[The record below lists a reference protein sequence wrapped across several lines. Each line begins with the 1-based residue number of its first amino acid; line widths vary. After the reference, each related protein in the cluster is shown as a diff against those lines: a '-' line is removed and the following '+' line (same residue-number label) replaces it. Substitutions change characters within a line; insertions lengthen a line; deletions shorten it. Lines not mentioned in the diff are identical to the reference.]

1 MNKTYE
7 MDMCSG
13 PLLSKIIRFSIP
25 LMLSGILQLLFNA
38 ADVMVVGQ
46 FSGNHALA
54 AVGSTSSLINLLVNL
69 FIGLSVGSSVMTGR
83 YYGSNDLNA
92 LRETVHT
99 AMLTAAVGGVV
110 MIFVGIIFAEPLLVM
125 MGTPDNVIEHSV
137 LYMRIYFIG
146 MPFFVVYNFG
156 SAILRAVGDT
166 KRPLFFLII
175 SGVVNVLFNL
185 LFVIVFNMGVAGVAT
200 ATVISQAISAVLV
213 LICLVKSEGPYR
225 LYFSELRIYKDK
237 LLEMMRIGLPA
248 GIQGTVISASNV
260 LIQSSINSFG
270 DLAMAGNT
278 SAANIDGFLYVTV
291 NAITQTALSFT
302 SQNMGAKQLK
312 RIDRV
317 VTVCIIISVSLGT
330 ILGIGSRLL
339 GEFLVGIFSPD
350 AEVIAFG
357 IQRLSIVAV
366 TYGLCGM
373 MDIFPGCMRGMGCSL
388 VPTIISIIGT
398 CLFRVIWI
406 YTAFEADPTLT
417 TLYLS
422 YPVSWLITII
432 MQAVCF
438 FIIRKRKF
446 DAIKAEVT

>member
-1 MNKTYE
+1 MSKTYE
-7 MDMCSG
+7 IDMCSG
-13 PLLSKIIRFSIP
+13 PLLGKIIRFAIP

-83 YYGSNDLNA
+83 FYGSNQYKDLH
-92 LRETVHT
+92 ETVHT

-110 MIFVGIIFAEPLLVM
+110 MIFVGMLFAEPMLTL
-125 MGTPDNVIEHSV
+125 MGTPDTVIEHSV

-156 SAILRAVGDT
+156 AAILRAVGDT
-166 KRPLFFLII
+166 KRPLIFLVI
-175 SGVVNVLFNL
+175 SGVINVLFNL
-185 LFVIVFNMGVAGVAT
+185 LFVIVFRMGVAGVAT
-200 ATVISQAISAVLV
+200 ATIISQGVSAVLV
-213 LICLVKSEGPYR
+213 LYCLCRSDGPYR
-225 LYFSELRIYKDK
+225 LILSELRIYKDK
-237 LLEMMRIGLPA
+237 LIEMLRIGLPA

-270 DLAMAGNT
+270 DIAMSGNT
-278 SAANIDGFLYVTV
+278 AAANIDGFLYVSV
-291 NAITQTALSFT
+291 NAFSQTALSFT
-302 SQNMGAKQLK
+302 SQNMGARQYK

-317 VTVCIIISVSLGT
+317 VITCIVISVTMGT
-330 ILGIGSRLL
+330 LLGIGSWLAGNFLL
-339 GEFLVGIFSPD
+339 GIFSPD
-350 AEVIAFG
+350 PAVIAYG
-357 IQRLSIVAV
+357 MERLSIVAV

-373 MDIFPGCMRGMGCSL
+373 MDIFPGCMRGMGSSL
-388 VPTIISIIGT
+388 VPTIISITGT
-398 CLFRVIWI
+398 CLFRVVWI
-406 YTAFEADPTLT
+406 YTAFEADRTLM

-422 YPVSWLITII
+422 YPVSWLFTIA

-438 FIIRKRKF
+438 FIIRKKRF
-446 DAIKAEVT
+446 SQTASS